1 MDIVHIPPH
10 RFDLTYQY
18 LLPVLT
24 KTRYLYQD
32 ECIKIQEISISDI
45 EQEKQEGV
53 IFRGSGDEPKP
64 FVACFREAIVVGW
77 CEGNEE
83 ECVKRVKKFL
93 EKMLN
98 TWNMGVMLIVFGWR

>member
-1 MDIVHIPPH
+1 MDIIHIPPH

-45 EQEKQEGV
+45 EQEK
-53 IFRGSGDEPKP
+53 
-64 FVACFREAIVVGW
+64 
-77 CEGNEE
+77 
-83 ECVKRVKKFL
+83 
-93 EKMLN
+93 
-98 TWNMGVMLIVFGWR
+98 